1 MFLGL
6 EGGSMVEDLRLL
18 HKEDDRM
25 IVIKKDWGCG
35 GQEEPRKTGSR

>member
-1 MFLGL
+1 
-6 EGGSMVEDLRLL
+6 MVEDLRLL